1 MKPYLIY
8 IGLSILFF
16 TSCKK
21 DVDFSKSVMI
31 YDNELT
37 DLPAYSEWGYNTFGV
52 YYDREVLISNN
63 KEVPLKVI
71 VTNNQTSFIFTGQK
85 GNNSYYYNYAYHPMT
100 LVLTLT
106 DYVPTVYS
114 DLSVLHDSTIN
125 LNSKNCK
132 VELSI
137 DTNKIPVKVIDGQ
150 FYFKRVQKVMVDKK
164 PQELILSGYFDFK
177 AIVNGNPITF
187 SNGRFDLGLADANFY
202 KY

>member
-1 MKPYLIY
+1 MKRYLIY
-8 IGLSILFF
+8 IVSVMSFM
-16 TSCKK
+16 SCSK

-31 YDNELT
+31 YDKELT

-52 YYDREVLISNN
+52 YYDREVLISND

-71 VTNNQTSFIFTGQK
+71 VTNNQTSFVFTGQK
-85 GNNSYYYNYAYHPMT
+85 GSYSYYNFYYHPMT
-100 LVLTLT
+100 LSLTLT

-114 DLSVLHDSTIN
+114 DLLVLHDSTIN

-137 DTNKIPVKVIDGQ
+137 DDTNNIPVKVIDGQ
-150 FYFKRVQKVMVDKK
+150 FYFKRIQKVKVDKK
-164 PQELILSGYFDFK
+164 SQELILSGYFDFK
-177 AIVNGNPITF
+177 ALVNGKPITF
-187 SNGRFDLGLADANFY
+187 SNGRFDLGLANANFY